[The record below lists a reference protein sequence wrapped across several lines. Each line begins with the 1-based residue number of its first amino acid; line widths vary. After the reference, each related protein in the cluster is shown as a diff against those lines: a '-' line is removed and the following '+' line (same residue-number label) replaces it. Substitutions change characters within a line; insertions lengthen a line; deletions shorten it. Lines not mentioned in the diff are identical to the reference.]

1 MYELTENGDVD
12 RAGVK
17 EYASTS
23 DVEAA
28 NKATAAQRDATVD
41 LEKIIFRFR
50 FFLVDWNGIDCWIW
64 L

>member
-50 FFLVDWNGIDCWIW
+50 FF
-64 L
+64 